1 MIKGTFINT
10 ITVTDPDSGLGVE
23 VSIYKL
29 ETGGM
34 IGVDESFLLRRTNE
48 PVYSPFDLGEELDL
62 D

>member
-1 MIKGTFINT
+1 MIKGTFIKT
-10 ITVTDPDSGLGVE
+10 ITVTDPDFGFDVG

-34 IGVDESFLLRRTNE
+34 IGVDESFLANSDE
-48 PVYSPFDLGEELDL
+48 PVYSPFDFGEELDL

>member
-1 MIKGTFINT
+1 MIKGTFIKT

-34 IGVDESFLLRRTNE
+34 IGVDESFLANTNE